1 MLFETNLNKMWKW
14 LTPRFYSKPFSGD
27 KYLHKRKDLQNIKNP
42 NHHERYGKINK
53 KIKAGK

>member
-1 MLFETNLNKMWKW
+1 MLFETDLNKMWKR

-27 KYLHKRKDLQNIKNP
+27 KYVHKRKDLQNIKN
-42 NHHERYGKINK
+42 HHERYGKVSK

>member
-1 MLFETNLNKMWKW
+1 MWKW

-27 KYLHKRKDLQNIKNP
+27 KYVHKRKDLQNIKNP
-42 NHHERYGKINK
+42 NHHERYGKVNK